1 MFLVYLLN
9 WSICRLIVKRDEY
22 TMYGVF
28 FFTYAR
34 FTSFF
39 LIFKGSINRLIYQKG
54 VNMYGIWKTAWVG
67 WISWDQLLYRY
78 TIIFMDPMGKMVPG
92 KQPLRESFNQL
103 ETQKTQVV
111 PVAQVWRFYW
121 CWCECVYWSEIFF
134 LTVSIEFF
142 ESCLEGSRRSV
153 HCFSET

>member
-1 MFLVYLLN
+1 M
-9 WSICRLIVKRDEY
+9 
-22 TMYGVF
+22 
-28 FFTYAR
+28 
-34 FTSFF
+34 
-39 LIFKGSINRLIYQKG
+39 FKGSINRLIYQKG

-78 TIIFMDPMGKMVPG
+78 TIIFMNPMGKMVPG

-103 ETQKTQVV
+103 ETPKTQVV

-142 ESCLEGSRRSV
+142 ESCLEGLFTVSPKHREIQNLEYCRSSELDCAFLGIYCNCRCSFTFERMV
-153 HCFSET
+153 FKFSTP